1 MLLTFLYLGTLTLTQ
16 DNVFDFLTIAVGLE
30 LNELAESCTDVIQR
44 Q

>member
-1 MLLTFLYLGTLTLTQ
+1 MLLTFIYLDTLTLTQ

-30 LNELAESCTDVIQR
+30 LKELAESCTDVIQR